1 MKRFYLNH
9 DVFTTGFCF
18 ELMEG
23 RITLHIFD
31 VWRDLAQYNASS
43 ICSAGDSYEVVFFFV
58 YLFSSLLK
66 EVKM

>member
-9 DVFTTGFCF
+9 NVFTTGFCF

-23 RITLHIFD
+23 RITLHIYD
-31 VWRDLAQYNASS
+31 MTWLNIMLVV
-43 ICSAGDSYEVVFFFV
+43 SAPPGILMKLFVFFV